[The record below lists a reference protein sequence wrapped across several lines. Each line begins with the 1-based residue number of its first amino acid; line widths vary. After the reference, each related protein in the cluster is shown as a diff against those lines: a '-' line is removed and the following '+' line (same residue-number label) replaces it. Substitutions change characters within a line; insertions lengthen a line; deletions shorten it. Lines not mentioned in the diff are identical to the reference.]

1 MSNLHKHIA
10 NESWEEAG
18 ALTSRCVNK
27 SGLSAGAKRMKKYY
41 NRIGK
46 RGDAK
51 FAFSTQDV

>member
-1 MSNLHKHIA
+1 MSNRHKHIA
-10 NESWEEAG
+10 NES
-18 ALTSRCVNK
+18 
-27 SGLSAGAKRMKKYY
+27 GLSTGAKRMKKYY